1 MSRKRAVEIKPGVDP
16 STIPVEA
23 AAMFRHDG
31 VYRRPGE
38 IIEMDAADA
47 ADLIAMGFARPAGNV
62 GYKRR
67 DIEPKG

>member
-1 MSRKRAVEIKPGVDP
+1 MTKKRTVEIKPGVDP
-16 STIPVEA
+16 STMTVQA

-31 VYRRPGE
+31 TYRRPGE

-47 ADLIAMGFARPAGNV
+47 ADLIARGFARPAGNV

-67 DIEPKG
+67 DTVKD